1 MKILFRAVVQE
12 LSCVQPCDP
21 MDCST
26 PGSPVHG
33 ILQARI
39 LKWVAISFSRGSSW
53 TRDRN
58 CISRIGRQI
67 LYHWTSREA
76 QLFRE
81 VSTKLRV
88 LFSPGFKFQIL
99 IRLLRQNIKETLD
112 ICLWW
117 FRDDCV
123 FRDDFQ
129 LRYVSL
135 DSSACLCKTE
145 HDPPGGEKKTTAN
158 QSLALVNHLNSDHGR
173 GRERFWT
180 ITRKTRI
187 MLTVEGRRGCFR

>member
-1 MKILFRAVVQE
+1 M
-12 LSCVQPCDP
+12 
-21 MDCST
+21 
-26 PGSPVHG
+26 G
-33 ILQARI
+33 
-39 LKWVAISFSRGSSW
+39 FSRQEYWSGLPFPSPGDLPGPGIEIASPALAGRFFI
-53 TRDRN
+53 TEPAGKPN
-58 CISRIGRQI
+58 CLEKSVQ
-67 LYHWTSREA
+67 
-76 QLFRE
+76 
-81 VSTKLRV
+81 RV
-88 LFSPGFKFQIL
+88 LFLPGFKFQIL
-99 IRLLRQNIKETLD
+99 IRLLRQDIKETLD

-129 LRYVSL
+129 LRHVSL

-173 GRERFWT
+173 GRKRFWT

-187 MLTVEGRRGCFR
+187 MLTVEGREDVSDRSQGLIHSNADRSRKIRKGHLYLARR